1 MSEFAEWESFYL
13 IVGSAAGAPRK
24 TTQPMLALRA
34 GYDVLPKL
42 TLGLEAGVSRV
53 EFGSPL
59 NETANV
65 SWTGLAATYRF

>member
-1 MSEFAEWESFYL
+1 
-13 IVGSAAGAPRK
+13 
-24 TTQPMLALRA
+24 MLALRA